1 MTEIT
6 ETVTT
11 NPLTRIADV
20 VFSTK
25 IVEANVSR
33 CFVSNHVGWIMP
45 PSVKRNLNP
54 APADRAITIS
64 NLPPINPRN
73 LDRSAL
79 ERIMYHQKDSF
90 MRGEYYDEQLEQ
102 FCNQRQKNGLS
113 AEFGFT
119 ITYTFS
125 HDGMK
130 NLTINLFVSH
140 TEHSAAWGRYVN
152 LCNFSH
158 KELKKLPI
166 KPNKFGFIPQTP
178 MSEDE
183 YIFVLNAF
191 SRQCRRS
198 LQSYLNM
205 VYNHSIAHQIA
216 PDYYSI
222 PDPTA
227 DEA

>member
-1 MTEIT
+1 
-6 ETVTT
+6 
-11 NPLTRIADV
+11 
-20 VFSTK
+20 
-25 IVEANVSR
+25 
-33 CFVSNHVGWIMP
+33 
-45 PSVKRNLNP
+45 
-54 APADRAITIS
+54 
-64 NLPPINPRN
+64 
-73 LDRSAL
+73 
-79 ERIMYHQKDSF
+79 